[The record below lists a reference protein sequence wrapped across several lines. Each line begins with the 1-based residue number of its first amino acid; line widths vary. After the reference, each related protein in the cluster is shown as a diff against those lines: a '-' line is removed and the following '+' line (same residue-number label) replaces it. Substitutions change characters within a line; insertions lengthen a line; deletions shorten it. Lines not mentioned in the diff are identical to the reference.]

1 MSEITLE
8 HNLAQELHL
17 SDLLIER
24 SPRHRWITPIE
35 FDRSRYVVQ
44 GRDRQQA
51 VPVEHPLALLELV
64 PCVTGKRVVLRAD
77 GSIVRRG
84 CIKSSI
90 GRRRGIRALGIV
102 VGFSR
107 CFGGGSRTGGRG
119 GGLDLGIGRGRTQR
133 LRHHSDGCLLAEE
146 RDRDRNLRC
155 ETAAP
160 VNGLHSAH
168 PSL

>member
-64 PCVTGKRVVLRAD
+64 PYVTSRRVAIRAD
-77 GSIVRRG
+77 SSIVRRG
-84 CIKSSI
+84 CIRCGI
-90 GRRRGIRALGIV
+90 GRRGGVRALGIA

-107 CFGGGSRTGGRG
+107 CLGGGSRIGGRG
-119 GGLDLGIGRGRTQR
+119 GRLNLGIGRGRTQR
-133 LRHHSDGCLLAEE
+133 LRYRPDGRLLAEE
-146 RDRDRNLRC
+146 RDRNRNLRR